1 MNESKDDIL
10 DLAIEYAVR
19 GCYKD
24 GLSKDKKRA
33 VRKRAKNLIQPNRQR
48 SVHPV
53 NFHHA
58 EYTDTRILGNFYLW
72 ILST

>member
-1 MNESKDDIL
+1 MDESKDDIL

-33 VRKRAKNLIQPNRQR
+33 VRKRAKNLIVEKGEVYLRR
-48 SVHPV
+48 KGGTVS
-53 NFHHA
+53 
-58 EYTDTRILGNFYLW
+58 YLRRKSDT
-72 ILST
+72 LSW